1 MVKRK
6 SSGVI
11 NMSDII
17 YVPEYAYSIKE
28 IDFTDPSTFDEQW
41 GWDGIS
47 KIKVTQYDSMGNNS
61 FWLESIKNW
70 NYKKNPK
77 WLNERV
83 KKTFKWLIEYYPEL
97 MI

>member
-1 MVKRK
+1 
-6 SSGVI
+6 
-11 NMSDII
+11 MSDII

-28 IDFTDPSTFDEQW
+28 IDFTDPSTFVEQLDWDE
-41 GWDGIS
+41 IS
-47 KIKVTQYDSMGNNS
+47 KIKVTQYDSMGSQS
-61 FWLESIKNW
+61 FWLESLKNW
-70 NYKKNPK
+70 NYKKNPE